1 MYLLI
6 FYFKRRGLI
15 MPSFIIYTS
24 ALAAGD
30 GKKSQSTSHAK
41 ILPALLSYGPR
52 PGGNSSRRYTIQ
64 GTEE

>member
-1 MYLLI
+1 
-6 FYFKRRGLI
+6 